1 MKTFSTP
8 PTWRILAPILNF
20 PFTVSVIFGPSLTA
34 FYNNSF
40 KPSIRASFCFPIIM
54 SNYASYKLWQKIVLY
69 LATKQKRKIKFKLL
83 KIIYIPCSRN
93 LCKNPDLW
101 WKGALFCFD
110 LVMDLLYLPHES
122 GKRYLFDDFPT
133 WYVEVTEIPL
143 DRSWRNEAFIFV
155 VIFQEFSS
163 YLLEGLLSNDKLVNY
178 IQELLTLWLMNSCVL
193 LG

>member
-1 MKTFSTP
+1 MHHTNYGRRLF
-8 PTWRILAPILNF
+8 
-20 PFTVSVIFGPSLTA
+20 
-34 FYNNSF
+34 
-40 KPSIRASFCFPIIM
+40 
-54 SNYASYKLWQKIVLY
+54 YASKLSKSD
-69 LATKQKRKIKFKLL
+69 K
-83 KIIYIPCSRN
+83 IPCSRN

-110 LVMDLLYLPHES
+110 FVIDLLYLPQES

-178 IQELLTLWLMNSCVL
+178 IQELLTLWLMNPCILQGYMCIYIWPKRNKLTPDL
-193 LG
+193 LPDESDMDHHERP